1 MPLVACCYH
10 EHMNKPGK
18 STTMADLARLAGVHV
33 STVSRALGD
42 SPLVEQGMRDRIL
55 GLARE
60 HGYVANA
67 AARNLR
73 AGRTETLSV
82 VIPLAHE
89 REQVLTDPFFANML
103 SHLADAIT
111 RRGYG
116 MHLQKVLPPMQGWL
130 PRIVAER
137 RSDGIIVIGQST
149 EHETLQQAARTAT
162 PFVVWGGQLP
172 KQRYCSVGTDN
183 AQGGRLAT
191 EHLLAQGRRRILF
204 LGDPAIPEI
213 RLRCDGYEQALARG
227 PAGTVAPMIVKAHM
241 TPDAASAAMQAWLKK
256 GKAFDAVFA
265 ATDLIAIS
273 ALRVL
278 TAHGLRVPDDV
289 AIVGFDGL
297 EMGAHVH
304 PTLTTVQQ
312 DLAQGAELLVD
323 LLLQRIAGKDV
334 RSVSMPGTLI
344 VRESSGAF

>member
-1 MPLVACCYH
+1 
-10 EHMNKPGK
+10 MNKPRK

-42 SPLVEQGMRDRIL
+42 SPLVEQGMRERIL

-130 PRIVAER
+130 QRIIAER

-172 KQRYCSVGTDN
+172 KQRYCAVGTDN
-183 AQGGRLAT
+183 VQGGRLAT
-191 EHLLAQGRRRILF
+191 QHLLAQGRRRILF

-213 RLRCDGYEQALARG
+213 RLRCDGYEQALAQG
-227 PAGTVAPMIVKAHM
+227 PAGTAAPTIVKAHM
-241 TPDAASAAMQAWLKK
+241 TPDAASTAMQAWLKT
-256 GKAFDAVFA
+256 GKPFDAVFA

-278 TAHGLRVPDDV
+278 AASGLRVPDAV
-289 AIVGFDGL
+289 AVVGFDGL

-323 LLLQRIAGKDV
+323 LLLKRIAGIEV
-334 RSVSMPGTLI
+334 NSVTMPGTLI
-344 VRESSGAF
+344 VRESCGA

>member
-1 MPLVACCYH
+1 
-10 EHMNKPGK
+10 
-18 STTMADLARLAGVHV
+18 MADLARLAGVHV

-42 SPLVEQGMRDRIL
+42 SPLVEQGMRERIL
-55 GLARE
+55 DLARK
-60 HGYVANA
+60 HGYVVNA

-89 REQVLTDPFFANML
+89 RDQALTDPFFAAML

-111 RRGYG
+111 QRGYG

-172 KQRYCSVGTDN
+172 KQRYCSVGSDN
-183 AQGGRLAT
+183 VQGGFMAT
-191 EHLLAQGRRRILF
+191 QHLLQQGRRRIVF
-204 LGDPAIPEI
+204 LGDPSIPEI
-213 RLRCDGYEQALARG
+213 RLRCDGYEQALAQG
-227 PAGTVAPMIVKAHM
+227 PKGTAAASIIKAHL
-241 TPDAASAAMQAWLKK
+241 TPEAAGAALQAWLRK
-256 GKAFDAVFA
+256 GKAFDAIFA
-265 ATDLIAIS
+265 ATDLIGIS

-278 TAHGLRVPDDV
+278 AAAGLRVPEDV
-289 AIVGFDGL
+289 AVIGFDGL
-297 EMGAHVH
+297 EVGAHVH
-304 PTLTTVQQ
+304 PTLSTVQQ
-312 DLAQGAELLVD
+312 DLAQGAALLVD
-323 LLLQRIAGKDV
+323 LLLQRIAGNTV
-334 RSVSMPGTLI
+334 EPVLMPPVLV
-344 VRESSGAF
+344 VRESCGAAG

>member
-1 MPLVACCYH
+1 
-10 EHMNKPGK
+10 
-18 STTMADLARLAGVHV
+18 MADLARLAGVHV

-42 SPLVEQGMRDRIL
+42 SPLVQQEMRERIL

-89 REQVLTDPFFANML
+89 REQVLTDPFFASML

-130 PRIVAER
+130 QRIVAER

-172 KQRYCSVGTDN
+172 KQRYCTVGTDN
-183 AQGGRLAT
+183 VQGGRLAT
-191 EHLLAQGRRRILF
+191 QHLLAQGRRRILF

-213 RLRCDGYEQALARG
+213 RLRCDGYEQALAKGPRG
-227 PAGTVAPMIVKAHM
+227 TAAASIVKAHL
-241 TPDAASAAMQAWLKK
+241 TPDAAATALQAWLQQ

-278 TAHGLRVPDDV
+278 AAAGLRVPEDV
-289 AIVGFDGL
+289 AVVGFDGL

-304 PTLTTVQQ
+304 PSLSTVQQ

-323 LLLQRIAGKDV
+323 LLLQRIAGSDV
-334 RSVSMPGTLI
+334 DSVAMPGTL
-344 VRESSGAF
+344 VLRESCGAR